1 MWTVSGGVPSRPLER
16 QDRLYPDP
24 IGNVNATRIT
34 DTEIFLEWQVR
45 TTSRHL
51 PTRFVVKTKSC
62 PSFLNFDTNTCTWYF
77 LQAPPGDYD
86 GFDVAYLNFRNKL
99 IQESTDTNSISI
111 GRLRPFRE
119 YTFTIV
125 TKSGGP
131 QSIPRRSSS
140 ISARFKTEE
149 AVPGM
154 INKNNVHEKSLHA
167 LLFRA

>member
-1 MWTVSGGVPSRPLER
+1 M
-16 QDRLYPDP
+16 
-24 IGNVNATRIT
+24 
-34 DTEIFLEWQVR
+34 
-45 TTSRHL
+45 
-51 PTRFVVKTKSC
+51 
-62 PSFLNFDTNTCTWYF
+62 
-77 LQAPPGDYD
+77 QAPPGDYD

-149 AVPGM
+149 AVPGK
-154 INKNNVHEKSLHA
+154 INKNNSQLRP
-167 LLFRA
+167 FG